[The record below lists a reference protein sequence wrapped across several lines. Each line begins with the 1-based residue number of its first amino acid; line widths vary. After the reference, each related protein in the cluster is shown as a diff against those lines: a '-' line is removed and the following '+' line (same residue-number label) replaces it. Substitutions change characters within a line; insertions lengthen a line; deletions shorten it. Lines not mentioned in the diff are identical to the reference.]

1 MNSVEEHYAAPG
13 LLLRV
18 RDALKRSGLDPD
30 HLRQADIE
38 KLDQFHVGG
47 LDATDD
53 LAAAAKIQA
62 SDRVLDLGSG
72 IGGPSRHLASSI
84 GCRVTGLDLTREY
97 CEVATA
103 LAQSTGLA
111 HLVDYQQGDALHTP
125 FENESFNVV
134 WTQHASMNIEDKPA
148 LYREIFR
155 VLAPNGRLALHD
167 VVAGSG
173 PVRYPLPWASNA
185 VFSFLIAE
193 ADLENALRDAGFRI
207 ESSIDQTKEGL
218 DFLRQAASRPPSSG
232 FGLATLLGP
241 DFPSMIANLIA
252 NLDAGSCRVIQIVSA
267 RY

>member
-1 MNSVEEHYAAPG
+1 MNSVEEHYSAPG
-13 LLLRV
+13 LWLRV
-18 RDALKRSGLDPD
+18 REALKRSGLDPD

-47 LDATDD
+47 LEATNQ
-53 LAAAAKIQA
+53 LAAAANIQA

-72 IGGPSRHLASSI
+72 IGGPSRHLAASV

-111 HLVDYQQGDALHTP
+111 HLVDYQQGDALHSP

-155 VLAPNGRLALHD
+155 VLAPNGRLVLHD
-167 VVAGSG
+167 IVAGSG
-173 PVRYPLPWASNA
+173 PVHYPVPWARDPE
-185 VFSFLIAE
+185 FSFLITE
-193 ADLENALRDAGFRI
+193 PDLKNALKDAGFRI

-218 DFLRQAASRPPSSG
+218 EFLRQAASRPPSSG

-241 DFPSMIANLIA
+241 EFPSMIANLVA
-252 NLDAGSCRVIQIVSA
+252 NLDIGACRILQVVSVK
-267 RY
+267 